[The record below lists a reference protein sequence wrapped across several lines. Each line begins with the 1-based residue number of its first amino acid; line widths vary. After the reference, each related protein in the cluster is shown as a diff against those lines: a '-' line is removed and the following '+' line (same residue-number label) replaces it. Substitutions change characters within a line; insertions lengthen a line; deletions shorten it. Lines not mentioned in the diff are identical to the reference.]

1 MHDRRE
7 GRHAQPAAIRG
18 LPLDT
23 QRRRLLFAPS
33 APPGR
38 TQWTSLATDAEIRRT
53 SPPELVG
60 FPAGFWVNAAVVSP
74 APKQSISLEADRD
87 VLRSYV
93 AAMRERTNSRGS
105 D

>member
-1 MHDRRE
+1 MIAERVPTRNP
-7 GRHAQPAAIRG
+7 QPS
-18 LPLDT
+18 PDC
-23 QRRRLLFAPS
+23 PS
-33 APPGR
+33 TRSDAGCSFLRPHPSGR

>member
-1 MHDRRE
+1 MIAERVPTRNP
-7 GRHAQPAAIRG
+7 QPS
-18 LPLDT
+18 PDC
-23 QRRRLLFAPS
+23 PS
-33 APPGR
+33 TRSDAGCSFLRPHPSGR

-74 APKQSISLEADRD
+74 APKQAISLEVDRD

-93 AAMRERTNSRGS
+93 AAMHERTNSRGS
-105 D
+105 A